1 MPNYEVSRDDPEFEL
16 DDIEE
21 LESQEEVGEK
31 VNSARKGSDFEETAR
46 SRIMGEGV
54 QHLSFRVEDNGHLDT
69 IADGIGISN
78 TERRIGDYYVDLG
91 DDGEIWEFKAGY
103 ETNHVDQKQALDY
116 SYMAEAG
123 KVNVRGDDG
132 EVIEKKVGS
141 VNYLFST
148 QKGAE
153 NNEFIQD
160 YATLWFMDEN
170 GDIQLYE
177 GKEEN

>member
-1 MPNYEVSRDDPEFEL
+1 MPKYEVHRDDAEL
-16 DDIEE
+16 EPDNIEE
-21 LESQEEVGEK
+21 LEKPEEAGEK
-31 VNSARKGSDFEETAR
+31 VNSAKKGSDFEEKAR
-46 SRIMGEGV
+46 NKIFGEGV
-54 QHLSFRVEDNGHLDT
+54 QHLSFRVEDNEHLDE

-78 TERRIGDYYVDLG
+78 AERRIGDYYIDLG
-91 DDGEIWEFKAGY
+91 DDGELWEFKAGY
-103 ETNHVDQKQALDY
+103 ESKRVDYKQAVDY

-123 KVNVRGDDG
+123 KVNARGADG
-132 EVIEKKVGS
+132 EIVEKKIGS

-170 GDIQLYE
+170 DDIQLYE